1 LNRAQ
6 IDDARAIFDRRVQ
19 AWLAE
24 DVDAYLA
31 CWHDD
36 MVITLPHRDAPLVGI
51 DLYRALVER
60 SFAWA
65 KPVSFDVHA
74 LAVCGRSEG
83 PPSEGPAA
91 VAEGAN
97 GMRAERDVVL
107 AEWTIRAER
116 RADHVMVEWSGMSAC
131 EIRDGRITWW
141 REYYRRPP
149 QPP

>member
-1 LNRAQ
+1 LSRLQ

-51 DLYRALVER
+51 DLYRALVEQ
-60 SFAWA
+60 SFAWG
-65 KPVSFDVHA
+65 KPVSFDVHSLA
-74 LAVCGRSEG
+74 LCED
-83 PPSEGPAA
+83 
-91 VAEGAN
+91 
-97 GMRAERDVVL
+97 RDVVL

-116 RADHVMVEWSGMSAC
+116 RADHAIVEWSGMSAC

-141 REYYRRPP
+141 REYHRCAP
-149 QPP
+149 QSA